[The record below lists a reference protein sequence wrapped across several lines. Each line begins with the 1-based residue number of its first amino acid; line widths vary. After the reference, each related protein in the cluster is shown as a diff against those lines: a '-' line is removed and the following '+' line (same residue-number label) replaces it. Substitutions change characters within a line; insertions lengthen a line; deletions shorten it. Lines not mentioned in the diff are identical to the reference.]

1 MAGLALQP
9 VVLAQTTAA
18 ATIQPANVPFARLK
32 SAHQL
37 LMAANADYSGHRTL
51 AAQHVRNAMKQLESH
66 HAHRKVYVRSVA
78 AGVVA
83 AQDKAQR
90 VAKPATHE
98 SQAASDTQ
106 LQQAQQILQSVLM
119 PLGSSHP
126 KAATHVKAAI
136 AEDRPSSLDPVGAKR
151 EEGTARRRSRN
162 PADRMSVA
170 AARQYFLW
178 SRSDLFSARRFP
190 RQGCGTWRFR
200 RRAALREA
208 VEACGLRPQ
217 RGRHLAG
224 RHLLL
229 TLFVEK
235 CYISGSCGRHW
246 GESQPAGMAAGARG
260 ATEASWM
267 LRNLGIVQVCFHSPR
282 FRSNMARRF
291 GGRSLLEWVIRRVT
305 DSVRLDG
312 VIAVA

>member
-1 MAGLALQP
+1 MPRKSAYTRRLSVLAVAAGLALQP

-18 ATIQPANVPFARLK
+18 ATIQPANVPFAQALK

-83 AQDKAQR
+83 AQDKAQH
-90 VAKPATHE
+90 VAIPATHE

-136 AEDRPSSLDPVGAKR
+136 AEIDR
-151 EEGTARRRSRN
+151 
-162 PADRMSVA
+162 
-170 AARQYFLW
+170 
-178 SRSDLFSARRFP
+178 
-190 RQGCGTWRFR
+190 
-200 RRAALREA
+200 AL
-208 VEACGLRPQ
+208 
-217 RGRHLAG
+217 
-224 RHLLL
+224 
-229 TLFVEK
+229 
-235 CYISGSCGRHW
+235 S
-246 GESQPAGMAAGARG
+246 
-260 ATEASWM
+260 
-267 LRNLGIVQVCFHSPR
+267 
-282 FRSNMARRF
+282 
-291 GGRSLLEWVIRRVT
+291 IR
-305 DSVRLDG
+305 
-312 VIAVA
+312 